1 MNYINERMSNEIIA
15 DRNLIGVRGDIDKWE
30 YYLPRVGPLDEK
42 IGIVINVFIDDDGY
56 LRTNLYYVPEEH
68 VDRNDWHSDMI
79 DITHEREDA

>member
-1 MNYINERMSNEIIA
+1 MNDINERMSKQIEE
-15 DRNLIGVRGDIDKWE
+15 GYEEVRGDIDKWE

-56 LRTNLYYVPEEH
+56 LCTNLYYVPEEH

-79 DITHEREDA
+79 DITHERED